1 MEIVPQIDR
10 WLATGCDYDEGATL
24 YARFGSSAFLKNY
37 FVSTSLREVA
47 EVKLKAELLA
57 LRAAQAPDQAPPK
70 MQAAPVK
77 LELPEQ
83 ITQLNQQLKSL
94 LAKIAARHG
103 DLVNAPTDAARFEI
117 AKELVEMSKRRKEL
131 WHAIDTWKA
140 TGQVPGRPSWERNMP
155 KLKEVVAQLSPKE
168 VVARLLNI
176 RSQITKAKQAA
187 EKHSDDDFKREKYLA
202 KLSRLQQELNL
213 LQHIRDAQPIT

>member
-24 YARFGSSAFLKNY
+24 YARFGSSGFLKNY
-37 FVSTSLREVA
+37 FVSTGLREVA
-47 EVKLKAELLA
+47 GVKLKTELMA
-57 LRAAQAPDQAPPK
+57 LRAAQAPDQRPPK
-70 MQAAPVK
+70 ENSPPSAQD
-77 LELPEQ
+77 LPEQ
-83 ITQLNQQLKSL
+83 VNELNRQLKSL

-103 DLVNAPTDAARFEI
+103 DLVNATTDGQRFEI
-117 AKELVEMSKRRKEL
+117 AQELVDMSKRRKEIWYAL
-131 WHAIDTWKA
+131 DHWKA

-155 KLKEVVAQLSPKE
+155 KLKEVVSQLSPKE
-168 VVARLLNI
+168 VVSRLLNI

-187 EKHSDDDFKREKYLA
+187 EKHSEDDNKREKYLA
-202 KLSRLQQELNL
+202 KLARLQQELEL